1 MFLVILL
8 YFLIAGTFTI
18 GKMALSYMSPFLF
31 IGMRMTIA
39 GVVLALYSWIKRHKH
54 KSIEK
59 SDIYLFAQII
69 LFHIYGAYML
79 EFWALAYVT
88 SAKACLLYNLSPFI
102 TAVFCFILF
111 NEKLSV
117 RQICGLIL
125 GFLGFLPILM
135 AETSLEIMTK
145 YSGFLSLPELALLVS
160 VTFSAYGWMV
170 MKKLINKRYSVVFVN
185 SIGMLG
191 GGILAF
197 LTSLWV
203 EGYPMIRDT
212 EVTMQWV
219 ANYYGIF
226 TEKIVMLGIYSGL
239 LIIIANIICYNL
251 YGYLL
256 SRYSATFLSFV
267 GFMTPLFAALL
278 GWIYLGE
285 PVTWHFF
292 ATLLIVLCGLS
303 LFHTKQVIEFEER
316 GL

>member
-1 MFLVILL
+1 
-8 YFLIAGTFTI
+8 
-18 GKMALSYMSPFLF
+18 
-31 IGMRMTIA
+31 
-39 GVVLALYSWIKRHKH
+39 
-54 KSIEK
+54 
-59 SDIYLFAQII
+59 
-69 LFHIYGAYML
+69 
-79 EFWALAYVT
+79 
-88 SAKACLLYNLSPFI
+88 
-102 TAVFCFILF
+102 
-111 NEKLSV
+111 
-117 RQICGLIL
+117 
-125 GFLGFLPILM
+125 
-135 AETSLEIMTK
+135 
-145 YSGFLSLPELALLVS
+145 
-160 VTFSAYGWMV
+160 MV